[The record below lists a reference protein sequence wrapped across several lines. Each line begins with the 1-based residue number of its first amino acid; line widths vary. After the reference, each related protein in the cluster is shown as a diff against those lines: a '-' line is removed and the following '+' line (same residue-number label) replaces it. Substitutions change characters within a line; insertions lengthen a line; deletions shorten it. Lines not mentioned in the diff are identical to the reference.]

1 MGSSEFALF
10 VLDLVRMKKFLS
22 IMLLGIILTSCA
34 YRPLINPET
43 SRNPATGENIAGNYW
58 KDLHACRYIHK
69 QNTPNVVKK
78 LRMSDEYT
86 FVKKCMEGYGYQ
98 VLR

>member
-1 MGSSEFALF
+1 MSREWVENVVWYL
-10 VLDLVRMKKFLS
+10 RMKKLLTIIF
-22 IMLLGIILTSCA
+22 LGIILTSCA

-78 LRMSDEYT
+78 LRISDEYT